1 MKLTRREFL
10 YVIGGALVAA
20 CSGANREPDYTIV
33 IERAKQFNPA
43 ALVIPVG
50 SIVAWHNMAATVHT
64 VTADPS
70 KAQMPERVS
79 LPADAAS
86 FDSGDLFSGE
96 RWVYRFEMP
105 GTYIYFCRYHEMEE
119 MIGTI
124 TVFA

>member
-10 YVIGGALVAA
+10 VAVGGALVTA
-20 CSGANREPDYTIV
+20 CSGASREPDYTVV
-33 IERAKQFNPA
+33 IEREKQFNPA

-50 SIVAWHNMAATVHT
+50 SMVAWHNMAVTVHT
-64 VTADPS
+64 VTADPA

-79 LPADAAS
+79 LPAEAAP

-96 RWVYRFEMP
+96 RWVYTFETP
-105 GTYIYFCRYHEMEE
+105 GTYVYFCRYHETEE

-124 TVFA
+124 SVFA